1 MPEFNQ
7 RVLVLQNFGY
17 IDELLL
23 VKMKGR
29 VACEIQSCD
38 ELLAT
43 EMIFRG
49 MLSSLKPEEAIA
61 LISSLVFQ
69 DKSECEADIPEL
81 LQQKSDDLVALAL
94 EVGEIQEACQML
106 VTPDDYVKSC
116 LNFGLLQVVY
126 EWASGL
132 PFSKIC
138 EHTDVMEGSIVRTI
152 IRLEETC
159 REFKDA
165 ARVMGDPHLL
175 KLMEE
180 ASFLIKRDVIF
191 AASLYVA

>member
-1 MPEFNQ
+1 
-7 RVLVLQNFGY
+7 
-17 IDELLL
+17 
-23 VKMKGR
+23 
-29 VACEIQSCD
+29 
-38 ELLAT
+38 
-43 EMIFRG
+43 
-49 MLSSLKPEEAIA
+49 
-61 LISSLVFQ
+61 
-69 DKSECEADIPEL
+69 
-81 LQQKSDDLVALAL
+81 
-94 EVGEIQEACQML
+94 ML
-106 VTPDDYVKSC
+106 VTPDEYVKSC